1 MAWAGQ
7 NATVT
12 LSNFVTILAGVA
24 LLCGVTKIFYLFR
37 ARAMNALASRWGLRY
52 AGPAGPKWWK
62 RSHRP
67 EIGPS
72 LPGWFLGACH
82 PSGRRIAQ
90 IWNVIEGNQNGVPL
104 LIFDSILG
112 EGRGSAYCTVIA
124 CQTEQNP
131 FGMVA
136 RPDRLIQ
143 THGWTIL
150 HGVWFLWFSWTMG
163 IPRIERYVIA
173 RVVRGFV
180 FW

>member
-72 LPGWFLGACH
+72 LPGWFSGGLSPLGQTNRSDLERDRGKSKWSAASH
-82 PSGRRIAQ
+82 FRQHSRRRERQ
-90 IWNVIEGNQNGVPL
+90 CVLYCYRVP
-104 LIFDSILG
+104 DGTESI
-112 EGRGSAYCTVIA
+112 RNGSAA
-124 CQTEQNP
+124 RSPNP
-131 FGMVA
+131 DA
-136 RPDRLIQ
+136 RMDNPSRSLVS
-143 THGWTIL
+143 L
-150 HGVWFLWFSWTMG
+150 V
-163 IPRIERYVIA
+163 
-173 RVVRGFV
+173 FV
-180 FW
+180 DDGHTSH